1 MSYPEYIDG
10 QPPVITLKEYDT
22 ATWAG
27 TTCIDRSND
36 GFVVVV
42 MEKPEQIVA
51 KIHPSGNDALNA
63 IFRSA
68 HKDYFQQLEEQKKDT
83 KKESTK

>member
-10 QPPVITLKEYDT
+10 KPPVITLKEYDT
-22 ATWAG
+22 APWAG
-27 TTCIDRSND
+27 TTCVDRND
-36 GFVVVV
+36 DGYVVVV

-68 HKDYFQQLEEQKKDT
+68 HSDYFQQLNAEKSSTSQKK
-83 KKESTK
+83 